1 MTAPQGGTDAPVLD
15 AKYFLKLI
23 GLGAAI
29 GIPAALLAALF
40 LAVVNEVED
49 WLWTDLPD
57 ALCHDTPPWFL
68 VVLLPVAGAVLVVVA
83 RRLLPGDGGHKP
95 LLGIGGDPM
104 PWTYGA
110 SIALAAI
117 GTLAFGAV
125 LGPEAPLIGL
135 GSVVGMAVVAWRKPD
150 DPIAAKT
157 LGTAGSF
164 SAVSALFG
172 GPLVAGV
179 LLLEA
184 GLGAGAALLPGLI
197 PGLVA
202 ASIGYVMFEGLGTWG
217 GLHETGLNIPG
228 LPHYDETSIRDLAL
242 AIVVGLVAAV
252 VTAGIRRLAR
262 RVDGLAERWMVGVL
276 LGGALVVGGLAQ
288 LATAFDADPQDVLFS
303 GQDGLAALLTT
314 GSTKIIV
321 VLLVLKGLAYSVSL
335 GSGFRGGPVFPA
347 IFLGVGIAM
356 LAVVWWDLSPTWAVA
371 VGAAAGMTAGTRLL
385 FSALVLSTL
394 LVGTAGVDAISCAVL
409 ASVTAWLV
417 MRALEPDPVAAAA
430 VPAAPAPPP
439 EGAPAQAG

>member
-1 MTAPQGGTDAPVLD
+1 MTAPQGATPAPAPAPGLD

-23 GLGAAI
+23 GIGAVI
-29 GIPAALLAALF
+29 GVPAALLAAVF
-40 LAVVNEVED
+40 LAVVNWCED

-57 ALCHDTPPWFL
+57 ALGHDTPPWYL
-68 VVLLPVAGAVLVVVA
+68 VVFLPVAGAVLVFLA

-104 PWTYGA
+104 PWTYGP

-135 GSVVGMAVVAWRKPD
+135 GSVVGMAAVAWRRPD

-184 GLGAGAALLPGLI
+184 GLSAGAALLPGLI

-202 ASIGYVMFEGLGTWG
+202 ASIGYIMFEGLGDWG

-228 LPHYDETSIRDLAL
+228 LPPYTETSVRDLVVS
-242 AIVVGLVAAV
+242 IVVGLVVALLV
-252 VTAGIRRLAR
+252 AGIRHLAR
-262 RVDGLAERWMVGVL
+262 RVDGLTERSLVGVL
-276 LGGALVVGGLAQ
+276 LGGGLVVGGLAQ
-288 LATAFDADPQDVLFS
+288 LAVFLDADSQDVLFS
-303 GQDGLAALLTT
+303 GQDSLPALLTT
-314 GSTKIIV
+314 GSTRTIL
-321 VLLVLKGLAYSVSL
+321 VLVVLKGLAYSVSL
-335 GSGFRGGPVFPA
+335 GAGFRGGPVFPA

-356 LAVVWWDLSPTWAVA
+356 LGVVWFDMSPTWAVA
-371 VGAAAGMTAGTRLL
+371 VGSAAGMTAGTRLL

-409 ASVTAWLV
+409 GSVTAWLA
-417 MRALEPDPVAAAA
+417 MQALDPTPGPDASP
-430 VPAAPAPPP
+430 
-439 EGAPAQAG
+439 APAQVAEPGPT